1 MLDRGD
7 ELNFDR
13 VVVEDDKSFWIGH
26 GSGDRIT
33 SFETSKLWFGRLKAK
48 DKEFKEYPG
57 WFHKLHAEPGE
68 DKITFATDVA
78 NWVLARIDTQKTQ
91 AVSEPQSKL

>member
-13 VVVEDDKSFWIGH
+13 VVVEDEKSFWIGH

-33 SFETSKLWFGRLKAK
+33 SFETSKQWFGRLRAK
-48 DKEFKEYPG
+48 DKEFKE
-57 WFHKLHAEPGE
+57 
-68 DKITFATDVA
+68 
-78 NWVLARIDTQKTQ
+78 
-91 AVSEPQSKL
+91 